1 MDCALQFTWIA
12 RALLLSLSLCLYGI
26 WLHISIDF
34 PYIPMHISTLQKAM
48 IFQTF
53 SLHVSHL
60 LKYNLGATHWCI
72 RWYIDGVL
80 HWYINAMLT
89 QWKPIIRY
97 LSIHIH
103 GLLYLCYT
111 ICYVLSTICTNTI
124 LLMSYTLPSVV
135 CSTDYSPWSTV
146 YIHQLCRTRSCILA
160 TPTYHTLRNNA
171 QNMFYIYFLT
181 YTELWTLHNRYH
193 ILFIYTVG
201 HYRLHLQYRL

>member
-12 RALLLSLSLCLYGI
+12 RALLLSLSLSLSLYGI

-111 ICYVLSTICTNTI
+111 ICYVLSTICTIHYIVDVIYPAIRSMQHRLQPMEYCVYTPAV
-124 LLMSYTLPSVV
+124 SYQKLYTSYSYIPYTTQQCTEYVLHIFFDLYRTLNI
-135 CSTDYSPWSTV
+135 T
-146 YIHQLCRTRSCILA
+146 
-160 TPTYHTLRNNA
+160 
-171 QNMFYIYFLT
+171 
-181 YTELWTLHNRYH
+181 
-193 ILFIYTVG
+193 
-201 HYRLHLQYRL
+201 